1 MAIAHERFLFRRAS
15 RLQMLFQ
22 GRDHFIHGSAS
33 ESLLLGSSPRVGLG
47 GSAVFGRISQIFADV
62 KEITQKG
69 RLEPEDLPALEPDP
83 IGPVPH
89 RMNMTV

>member
-1 MAIAHERFLFRRAS
+1 MAIAHERFLFRRAN

-22 GRDHFIHGSAS
+22 GLDHFIHGSAS
-33 ESLLLGSSPRVGLG
+33 ESFLLGSSHASGWAGRQYC
-47 GSAVFGRISQIFADV
+47 RISQIFANV

-69 RLEPEDLPALEPDP
+69 RLGPEDLPALEPDP

-89 RMNMTV
+89 RVNMTV